1 MEVYCYCCGKTVRK
15 VYRVLDADRY
25 RAVCKSCQTAV
36 RAGSPIVKSERAA
49 GAAIIGGLQ
58 AWAKTGGVR

>member
-36 RAGSPIVKSERAA
+36 RAGAPIVKAE
-49 GAAIIGGLQ
+49 
-58 AWAKTGGVR
+58 